1 MNDDLDPS
9 HNEPVD
15 NRPPSNRRILA
26 IMAIVGVLGAIVG
39 GFYVSASFA
48 LGVLIGTVF
57 AFVNYFWLQKSLKT
71 IFDSAKSGEK
81 PRLAVGKYFLRHI
94 VLGVAVAV
102 IYIAGWVPI
111 VALILGMA
119 GFGFATVIE
128 GFIRIF
134 SGIFSDK
141 EI

>member
-1 MNDDLDPS
+1 MSDELDPS
-9 HNEPVD
+9 QLGAAD
-15 NRPPSNRRILA
+15 ARPSHSRILA
-26 IMAIVGVLGAIVG
+26 IMAVVGIIGAMVG
-39 GFYVSASFA
+39 GIYVSASFA
-48 LGVLIGTVF
+48 AGVLIGTVF
-57 AFVNYFWLQKSLKT
+57 AFANYFWLQRSLKT
-71 IFDSAKSGEK
+71 IFSAAKGGEK

-102 IYIAGWVPI
+102 IYIVGWVPI